1 MLRDLFGQRN
11 EAAVAAGW
19 PEQGN
24 TQRRAGTLRQA
35 LKAASARA
43 RCDTTEAS
51 AAEVTPISPIVF
63 SAWRTL
69 TRSYFTSELLG
80 SSTHSCPSA
89 RKYSRKLSRVSFK
102 SGRCHVTPSST
113 NCARIPA
120 SPHRVTLID
129 VSRTGCQI
137 RLCDTIAVPVG
148 STVHLDFGPGRR
160 MTGQV
165 MWAGPR
171 TASMTRPG

>member
-1 MLRDLFGQRN
+1 MGATPMNCESSHVDFV
-11 EAAVAAGW
+11 APVDAAGAAD
-19 PEQGN
+19 
-24 TQRRAGTLRQA
+24 RRREDRIASD
-35 LKAASARA
+35 AAA
-43 RCDTTEAS
+43 
-51 AAEVTPISPIVF
+51 I
-63 SAWRTL
+63 
-69 TRSYFTSELLG
+69 
-80 SSTHSCPSA
+80 
-89 RKYSRKLSRVSFK
+89 
-102 SGRCHVTPSST
+102 
-113 NCARIPA
+113 ARIPA

-171 TASMTRPG
+171 TAGVRFARTLSGPLALALGVESAATVEVEEAPKPRPPSGPAALIPHWLRRLLTRAA